1 MGLDFIRKAA
11 KSFDKGLDQSL
22 VELATPGLF
31 TVQPDCRPRTYAAA
45 ICSGKELSCGEEL
58 NIRLSDGKVVAQKG
72 IDTVAEIDSPPRDL
86 VEALVKS
93 YGVAQGKV
101 QEVYEMADTAEIAVC

>member
-11 KSFDKGLDQSL
+11 KPFDKGLDHSL

-31 TVQPDCRPRTYAAA
+31 TVQPDCQPRTYAAA
-45 ICSGKELSCGEEL
+45 IQSGKELSYGEEL
-58 NIRLSDGKVVAQKG
+58 NIRLINGKVVAQKG

-86 VEALVKS
+86 VEALMKS

-101 QEVYEMADTAEIAVC
+101 QDVYEMADTAEIAVC

>member
-11 KSFDKGLDQSL
+11 KPFNKGLDQSL

-31 TVQPDCRPRTYAAA
+31 TVQPDCQPRTYAAT
-45 ICSGKELSCGEEL
+45 ILGGKVLSCGEEL
-58 NIRLSDGKVVAQKG
+58 NIRLSDGKVVAQRG
-72 IDTVAEIDSPPRDL
+72 IDTVAEIGSPPKDL

-93 YGVAQGKV
+93 YGVAQGTV
-101 QEVYEMADTAEIAVC
+101 QEVYEMADTAEVAVC

>member
-1 MGLDFIRKAA
+1 MGLDFVRKAA
-11 KSFDKGLDQSL
+11 KPFNKGLDHSL

-31 TVQPDCRPRTYAAA
+31 TVQPDCQPRSYAAT
-45 ICSGKELSCGEEL
+45 IRSGKGLSCGEEL
-58 NIRLSDGKVVAQKG
+58 NIRLSDGKVIAQKG

-86 VEALVKS
+86 MEALVKS

-101 QEVYEMADTAEIAVC
+101 QEVYETAETAEIAVC

>member
-11 KSFDKGLDQSL
+11 KPFHKGLDQSL
-22 VELATPGLF
+22 VELATPDLF
-31 TVQPDCRPRTYAAA
+31 TVQPDCQPRTYAAA
-45 ICSGKELSCGEEL
+45 IRGGKALSCGEEL

-72 IDTVAEIDSPPRDL
+72 IDTVAEIDSPPKDL
-86 VEALVKS
+86 VEALMKCH
-93 YGVAQGKV
+93 GVTQGKV